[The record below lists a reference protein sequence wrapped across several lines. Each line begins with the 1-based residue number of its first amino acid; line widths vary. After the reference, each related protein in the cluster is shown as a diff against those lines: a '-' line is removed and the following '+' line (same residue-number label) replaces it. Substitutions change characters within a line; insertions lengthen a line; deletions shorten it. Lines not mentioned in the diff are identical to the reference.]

1 MVCVM
6 KLLLTSDLHQWIPKW
21 DGLVATVA
29 VVRPRFVL
37 VAGDLLPKEG
47 GVRAQAAFFSAMRR
61 HLGAMARIGPI
72 TVLTYLG
79 NDDAH
84 ILESQLDRLEADGL
98 CINLNGRIHREAGL
112 VFCGMNRVRDYPF
125 GYKHWCAPD
134 GEYVACP
141 EQYCG
146 QGLTLDQEG
155 NWVQLD
161 DLVAYLTSKPS
172 IADELDRL
180 ATRLGAGEMAR
191 SVWMVHQPPAE
202 LGMDICAHGQQVGS
216 PTLTTFIARHQPLL
230 GCSGHVHESPYQPG
244 GRWYA
249 RAGNTVWV
257 QPGQID
263 RPLHFVTLDVTGDP
277 RITGINHSVFGAAD
291 E

>member
-1 MVCVM
+1 M
-6 KLLLTSDLHQWIPKW
+6 KLLLMSDLHQWNPKW
-21 DGLVATVA
+21 ERLVKA
-29 VVRPRFVL
+29 VEAARPRFVL
-37 VAGDLLPKEG
+37 IAGDLLPKQG
-47 GVRAQAAFFSAMRR
+47 GVQDQAAFFSDMRR
-61 HLGAMARIGPI
+61 HLSAMARVGPI

-84 ILESQLDRLEADGL
+84 ILEPRLDQLEADGC

-112 VFCGMNRVRDYPF
+112 AFCGMNRVRDYPF

-146 QGLTLDQEG
+146 QGLTLDQNG

-161 DLVAYLTSKPS
+161 DLVAYLISKPS
-172 IADELDRL
+172 IGDELQRLASQLSADEI
-180 ATRLGAGEMAR
+180 AR

-202 LGMDICAHGQQVGS
+202 FGMDICGHGQRVGS
-216 PTLTTFIARHQPLL
+216 PALTTFITEHQPLL
-230 GCSGHVHESPYQPG
+230 GCSGHIHESPYQPG
-244 GRWYA
+244 GRWYT
-249 RAGNTVWV
+249 REGHTVWL
-257 QPGQID
+257 QPGQIE
-263 RPLHFVTLDVTGDP
+263 RSLHFVTLEVTDEMQ
-277 RITGINHSVFGAAD
+277 ITGINHSVFGDAD